1 MSLKFGTSSE
11 EGGNNMSWNPFA
23 DMTAADNDSNNN
35 NSNNSN
41 NNNNSGNES
50 AAMEKKNKAVL
61 SLFGDSSD
69 VDVDVDAVDVD
80 DATEHNRDCDA
91 TPTPFS
97 SSKPLNTA
105 NEFAPRTSPSSPFV
119 IRSNIVLTEED
130 NINVVVSPHNSPL
143 KSALSSKSSP
153 RKAQKLSV
161 SFPAKLFVKIDK
173 DGVEEEN
180 YVLYQTLYKFESD
193 HPDDLSFEANEILQV
208 IDEGDGPNSWF
219 TGRSQDG
226 RKGVFPGT
234 YVRKI
239 VLRSAPSVSVDV
251 EGGTVK
257 TVKKELQP
265 HEYECYQALYDFE
278 GETDEDLSFKANDII
293 RVTDTG
299 DGPKSWW
306 KGQNQD
312 GNEGV
317 FPGTFM
323 RKIGGSDKNT
333 QAVALSLAGLE
344 HVK

>member
-257 TVKKELQP
+257 VL
-265 HEYECYQALYDFE
+265 CVFLVVVSDC
-278 GETDEDLSFKANDII
+278 
-293 RVTDTG
+293 VCDTG
-299 DGPKSWW
+299 AFCSFIVCMW
-306 KGQNQD
+306 
-312 GNEGV
+312 
-317 FPGTFM
+317 TFYRLLKRSCNPM
-323 RKIGGSDKNT
+323 NT
-333 QAVALSLAGLE
+333 NATKHCMILREKQTKTCPSRQMTLLE
-344 HVK
+344 